1 MSIREKLRVSP
12 GQKIHLDDIDPDQ
25 VDGIDDKSDAKRD
38 LREEVEKISDLQ
50 EALYAESK
58 QALLVVFQALDAGG
72 KDGTIRSVFSGINP
86 QGCHVTSFKA
96 PSTLERSHDFL
107 WRIHQAVPRHGT
119 IGVFNR
125 SQYEDVL
132 IVRVD
137 NLAPKSV
144 WKPRYEQINH
154 FEALLTSAR
163 TRVIKFYLHISRDE
177 QKERFQERLD
187 MPEKHWKFSA
197 EDLEKRKQW
206 NDYRKAFEDVLER
219 CSTEEA
225 PWYIIPA
232 NRNWV
237 RNLAVARVLRET
249 LEEMDPQYPTLE
261 NFDPSSYVID

>member
-1 MSIREKLRVSP
+1 MSTREQLRVSP
-12 GQKIHLDDIDPDQ
+12 GQRIHLDRIDPNE
-25 VDGIDDKSDAKRD
+25 VDGIDDKSDAKKAF
-38 LREEVEKISDLQ
+38 REEIETISDLQ
-50 EALYAESK
+50 EKLYAESK
-58 QALLVVFQALDAGG
+58 QALLVIFQALDAGG

-107 WRIHQAVPRHGT
+107 WRIHQAVPRRGL

-137 NLAPKSV
+137 KLAPKSV
-144 WKPRYEQINH
+144 WEPRYEQINQ
-154 FEALLTSAR
+154 FESMLTS
-163 TRVIKFYLHISRDE
+163 THVRVAKFFLHISKEE

-187 MPEKHWKFSA
+187 IPKKHWKFSA

-206 NDYRKAFEDVLER
+206 DDYREAFEDVLER

-225 PWYIIPA
+225 PWYVIPA

-237 RNLAVARVLRET
+237 RNLAVARILRET
-249 LEEMDPQYPTLE
+249 LEEMDPQYPTPKD
-261 NFDPSSYVID
+261 FDPSSFAFD